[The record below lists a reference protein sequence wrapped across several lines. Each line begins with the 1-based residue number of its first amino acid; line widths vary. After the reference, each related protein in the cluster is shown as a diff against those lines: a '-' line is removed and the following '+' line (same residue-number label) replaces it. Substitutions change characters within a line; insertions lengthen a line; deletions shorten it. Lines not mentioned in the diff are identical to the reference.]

1 MQALTGFISQT
12 DITAPRLQS
21 GSGRNGAWRIP
32 GIPERK
38 RFFLCILFP
47 ESELK
52 ILDYNRVV
60 KDLGGQSKAEILER
74 LRPNFNIMPYR
85 RNVARPSAK
94 GEIGM
99 YLDHSWFLLTAKN
112 NVKSGD
118 AVKGLDVSI
127 LQDRVLAPVFGI
139 ENPRADA
146 RIDFVGGIRGAE
158 ELMERRFLCSRPP
171 FRSFSV
177 WRMLES

>member
-1 MQALTGFISQT
+1 M
-12 DITAPRLQS
+12 
-21 GSGRNGAWRIP
+21 
-32 GIPERK
+32 
-38 RFFLCILFP
+38 
-47 ESELK
+47 
-52 ILDYNRVV
+52 
-60 KDLGGQSKAEILER
+60 
-74 LRPNFNIMPYR
+74 
-85 RNVARPSAK
+85 RPSAK

-99 YLDHSWFLLTAKN
+99 YLDHSWFLLTAKK

-158 ELMERRFLCSRPP
+158 ELMERADASQGAAFLMFPTYIQELFRVADAGKLMPP
-171 FRSFSV
+171 KSTWFEPKLLSGLFLHS
-177 WRMLES
+177 LKD